1 LDGEPKNI
9 SQTRHVSVADRAHS
23 THNAG
28 LKGCW
33 VEPTRGA
40 SMGPVLN
47 GLIKLQSVENRLRAA
62 KAKLAR
68 CRRSVIIQENQ
79 VRSLQS
85 ALEAK
90 KEEAQLTKVQC
101 DRLELELKSRD
112 AEVNKLRAS
121 LNNAKTN
128 KEYAAVL
135 TMLNTTKADNSKI
148 ETQILELMKAIE
160 SDEEESAGIRQQI
173 EEQKQLLEDIRK
185 KADGSATEHEVEIAR
200 IQSEWDEVAKVIPA
214 AALAVFNRVAD
225 TYDGE
230 AVVKI
235 DEQEGRSG
243 AFSCGGCFMGITAE
257 SVNLLMT
264 RDELIRC
271 RNCTRILVLSESPD

>member
-1 LDGEPKNI
+1 
-9 SQTRHVSVADRAHS
+9 
-23 THNAG
+23 
-28 LKGCW
+28 
-33 VEPTRGA
+33 
-40 SMGPVLN
+40 MGPVLD
-47 GLIKLQSVENRLRAA
+47 GLVRLQSVENRLRAA

-90 KEEAQLTKVQC
+90 KEETQLTKVQC
-101 DRLELELKSRD
+101 DRLELELKTKD

-128 KEYAAVL
+128 KEYATIL

-160 SDEEESAGIRQQI
+160 TDEEECGAIRKQI
-173 EEQKQLLEDIRK
+173 EAQKQVLEETRK
-185 KADGSATEHEVEIAR
+185 KAGSAATEHEG
-200 IQSEWDEVAKVIPA
+200 EVAKIQAEWDQVAKDMPA
-214 AALAVFNRVAD
+214 KTLEVFNRVAD

-230 AVVKI
+230 AVVRV
-235 DEQEGRSG
+235 DQQEGKSG
-243 AFSCGGCFMGITAE
+243 AYSCGGCFMGITAE

-264 RDELIRC
+264 RDEIIRC
-271 RNCTRILVLSESPD
+271 PNCTRILVLIESSD

>member
-1 LDGEPKNI
+1 
-9 SQTRHVSVADRAHS
+9 
-23 THNAG
+23 
-28 LKGCW
+28 
-33 VEPTRGA
+33 
-40 SMGPVLN
+40 MGPVLD
-47 GLIKLQSVENRLRAA
+47 GLVKLQSVENRLRAA

-68 CRRSVIIQENQ
+68 IRRSVIIQENQ
-79 VRSLQS
+79 VRTLQS

-90 KEEAQLTKVQC
+90 KEETQLTKIQC

-160 SDEEESAGIRQQI
+160 ADEEECTAIRAQI
-173 EEQKQLLEDIRK
+173 EEQKQMLEETRK
-185 KADGSATEHEVEIAR
+185 KAESSAGEHEGEIAK
-200 IQSEWDEVAKVIPA
+200 IQAEWNDVAKNIPPNT
-214 AALAVFNRVAD
+214 LETFNRVAE

-230 AVVKI
+230 AVVRI
-235 DEQEGRSG
+235 DQQDGKGG
-243 AFSCGGCFMGITAE
+243 AYSCGGCFMGITAE

-264 RDELIRC
+264 RDDLIRC
-271 RNCTRILVLSESPD
+271 PNCTRILVLSESSD

>member
-1 LDGEPKNI
+1 
-9 SQTRHVSVADRAHS
+9 
-23 THNAG
+23 
-28 LKGCW
+28 
-33 VEPTRGA
+33 
-40 SMGPVLN
+40 MGPVLN
-47 GLIKLQSVENRLRAA
+47 GLLKLQSVENRLRAA

-90 KEEAQLTKVQC
+90 KEETQLTKVQC
-101 DRLELELKSRD
+101 DRLELELKTRD
-112 AEVNKLRAS
+112 AEVNKLRGS

-135 TMLNTTKADNSKI
+135 TQLNTTKADNSKI

-160 SDEEESAGIRQQI
+160 TDEEECASIREQI
-173 EEQKQLLEDIRK
+173 DSQKRVLEETRK
-185 KADGSATEHEVEIAR
+185 KAEASAGEHEGEIAS
-200 IQSEWDEVAKVIPA
+200 IQTEWDKVAKDIPA
-214 AALAVFNRVAD
+214 KALETFNRVAE

-230 AVVKI
+230 AVVKV
-235 DEQEGRSG
+235 DQQEGRSG
-243 AFSCGGCFMGITAE
+243 AYSCGGCFMGITAE

-264 RDELIRC
+264 RDEIIRC
-271 RNCTRILVLSESPD
+271 PNCTRILILSESAD